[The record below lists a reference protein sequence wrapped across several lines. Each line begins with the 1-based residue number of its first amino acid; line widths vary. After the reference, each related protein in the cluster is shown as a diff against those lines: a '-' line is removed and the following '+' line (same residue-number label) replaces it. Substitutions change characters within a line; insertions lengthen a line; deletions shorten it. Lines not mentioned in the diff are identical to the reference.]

1 METAKVGHFSPC
13 HSVRR
18 MSLAHY
24 SSTDVFWVKLTPAPG
39 YTCFWWK
46 TCDTDLL
53 NTNMNNKDS
62 CSNPLRFQRTDTMKT
77 WTDVVEHMSAMCFC
91 QCPQNTP
98 THKPVIVQDQY
109 LSLLTVQLR
118 LASLHT
124 GQAMS
129 RNVDALKKHHLP
141 FVWPKKQLNMCHT
154 SLTRLGLKI
163 GTNACT
169 LG

>member
-62 CSNPLRFQRTDTMKT
+62 CSNPLRFLRTDTLKT

-118 LASLHT
+118 LAHYTQSRQCPGTLMHWKNTTSHLYDQKNSSTCFILHW
-124 GQAMS
+124 Q
-129 RNVDALKKHHLP
+129 D
-141 FVWPKKQLNMCHT
+141 
-154 SLTRLGLKI
+154 
-163 GTNACT
+163 
-169 LG
+169 